1 MFEKFTEKAL
11 QIVTTAQ
18 KIAEDNSFPEIYPE
32 LMLIAFT
39 TQKNCFS
46 SKLLSL
52 SKISFDDITENAFK
66 NIENK
71 KSSKKVDIIGFSEDS
86 KDILKESFDLAKKAG
101 SGSIMTEHIFLS
113 MIKNPNSSI
122 SLLLENLGF
131 DTDKAKQVLSKL
143 FEKRTKKTDHP
154 EGIHPKK
161 YESEE
166 YSKVLSIIDEPD
178 SKKIFE
184 HAVAKLTAS
193 NYEIL
198 GTEQIIQSILEDNN
212 SDLYAILN
220 EYGINLESYGEK
232 LKEITSRKDE
242 FEEKQIIFTP
252 NAFKTILLAIE
263 TAKELGEATVKP
275 EHIIL
280 GVLKTKSG
288 IAYNIFKALNI
299 NDDNLAHRI
308 IKPIEK
314 QMPETLTILRLA
326 KNEARRLGR
335 NIVGSELILLGIIA
349 ESVGIGATVLSKLGV
364 NIKDARIEVEKLI
377 GYGDKY
383 ADNEIIF
390 SKRAKLILERG
401 AKKAKKH
408 GLTKISSANL
418 LWAITQEPTAL
429 AMRVLENLGVDAIE
443 IKQGILKELE
453 TLEELD

>member
-18 KIAEDNSFPEIYPE
+18 KNAETNGCAEIYPE
-32 LMLIAFT
+32 HILIAFT

-46 SKLLSL
+46 TKLLTM
-52 SKISFDDITENAFK
+52 SKISLEAIEEMALK
-66 NIENK
+66 NIENR
-71 KSSKKVDIIGFSEDS
+71 KSSNKPCTPGFSTAA
-86 KDILKESFDLAKKAG
+86 KEVLRDSFDLARKAK
-101 SGSIMTEHIFLS
+101 SSSITTEHLFLS
-113 MIKNPNSSI
+113 LIKDRKSNI
-122 SLLLENLGF
+122 TYLLEDLGF
-131 DTDKAKQVLSKL
+131 DTDKAKSVLGRL
-143 FEKRTKKTDHP
+143 FEKKLKKNEHP
-154 EGIHPKK
+154 EGILPKK

-166 YSKVLSIIDEPD
+166 YSKVLSIIEEPE
-178 SKKIFE
+178 SKGIFD

-198 GTEQIIQSILEDNN
+198 GTEQIVQSILEDQT
-212 SDLYAILN
+212 SQLSQIMS
-220 EYGINLESYGEK
+220 EYGISLDAYTSK
-232 LKEITSRKDE
+232 LKEMTSRQAE
-242 FEEKQIIFTP
+242 YEEKQIIFTP

-280 GVLKTKSG
+280 GVIKAKSG
-288 IAYNIFKALNI
+288 IAYNIFKNLKV
-299 NDDNLAHRI
+299 NDDDLAHRI

-349 ESVGIGATVLSKLGV
+349 QSAGVGAVVLSKLGI
-364 NIKDARIEVEKLI
+364 NIKDARNEVEKLI

-383 ADNEIIF
+383 TDNEIIF
-390 SKRAKLILERG
+390 SKRAKLILERA

-408 GLTKISSANL
+408 NLKMISSANL
-418 LWAITQEPTAL
+418 LWAITKEPTSL
-429 AMRVLENLGVDAIE
+429 AMKVLENLGSDTVE
-443 IKQGILKELE
+443 IKQGILKELKE
-453 TLEELD
+453 C